1 MYMTVS
7 VAQMQCLAGKDHFN
21 LRVHICHRQE
31 GCPGLPSQGSI
42 NTACDDH
49 LKKKKKCF
57 IVYIAPYS
65 HGFIIMWMRSRSNS
79 SSHPNS
85 IKYDEFN

>member
-31 GCPGLPSQGSI
+31 WCPGLPSQGSI

-49 LKKKKKCF
+49 LKKKVLYCVHCSILTWLYYNVDEEQVKL
-57 IVYIAPYS
+57 
-65 HGFIIMWMRSRSNS
+65 IIS
-79 SSHPNS
+79 SQF
-85 IKYDEFN
+85 Y

>member
-31 GCPGLPSQGSI
+31 WCPGLPSQGSI

-49 LKKKKKCF
+49 LKKKSALLCTLLHTHM
-57 IVYIAPYS
+57 ALL
-65 HGFIIMWMRSRSNS
+65 
-79 SSHPNS
+79 
-85 IKYDEFN
+85 